1 MVDSLKLINRAISF
15 HRKVRSIGTYL
26 ELVDNRRRSGKVR
39 QRPIEPGRVRLRNG
53 AIAEVTANPRDGGW
67 LFIRFIE
74 HPEDPSKVGEDD
86 MAFCTDVVA
95 VV

>member
-1 MVDSLKLINRAISF
+1 MVQED
-15 HRKVRSIGTYL
+15 RSEEVSNTGESGGTVAL
-26 ELVDNRRRSGKVR
+26 QDVPEGAK
-39 QRPIEPGRVRLRNG
+39 VRLRNG

-67 LFIRFIE
+67 IFIRFIE

-86 MAFCTDVVA
+86 MAFCTDVLE

>member
-1 MVDSLKLINRAISF
+1 MVQGGKSEDVSN
-15 HRKVRSIGTYL
+15 
-26 ELVDNRRRSGKVR
+26 VDDTVALQDIPEGAK
-39 QRPIEPGRVRLRNG
+39 VRLRNG

-67 LFIRFIE
+67 IFIRFVE
-74 HPEDPSKVGEDD
+74 CPEDPSKVGEDD